1 MIVVFGSNILD
12 LYFDLADLPP
22 RDTALHVDNHVEAPG
37 GKGANQAVAAARAGA
52 EVRFFGAV
60 GDGGHG
66 RQMYKNLATNKVD
79 VSGLEVL
86 EGVPSGLATIF
97 VDEKDGTHKVV
108 VSQGANKKARQETI
122 PDKLLTKDTI
132 VLVQGELAISETEA
146 LIARAKAKGA
156 RSVMNFAPAEAQ
168 LSEQLLNNLDIIVV
182 NEHEAELLG
191 QQHHMNAND
200 KMAFATEL
208 YNKFKL
214 TTIVTLGPDGAV
226 CCSAEGLMS
235 VNSLKITPVDTIGA
249 GDAFVGYL
257 CASLDQGKPLAEA
270 LRYAAVA
277 GSLACT
283 RVGAQIAIPQPE
295 EVPLYLD
302 QVQVSGGTAADAM
315 PKAKLA
321 F

>member
-1 MIVVFGSNILD
+1 M
-12 LYFDLADLPP
+12 
-22 RDTALHVDNHVEAPG
+22 
-37 GKGANQAVAAARAGA
+37 
-52 EVRFFGAV
+52 
-60 GDGGHG
+60 
-66 RQMYKNLATNKVD
+66 
-79 VSGLEVL
+79 
-86 EGVPSGLATIF
+86 
-97 VDEKDGTHKVV
+97 
-108 VSQGANKKARQETI
+108 
-122 PDKLLTKDTI
+122 
-132 VLVQGELAISETEA
+132 LVQGELAISETEA